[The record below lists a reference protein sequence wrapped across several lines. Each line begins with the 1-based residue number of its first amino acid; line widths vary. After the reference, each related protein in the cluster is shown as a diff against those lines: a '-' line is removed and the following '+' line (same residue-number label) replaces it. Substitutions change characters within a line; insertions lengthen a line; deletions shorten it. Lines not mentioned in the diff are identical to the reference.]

1 MSEAAR
7 AALEAYRRFFTAFNA
22 QDSTGWTAARHLP
35 HVRVSPRT
43 PTVVIEYEGAHGT
56 STWDDLRATGWNHS
70 IALEPILL
78 HESASKVHIVGGW
91 TRHRADGS
99 PLLRNHATYIATRS
113 NGTGGGQWAIQGQF
127 GIDAGPPGLTDAH
140 AHEATEL
147 VAEYLSRWDDRDFAG
162 CAELANYPLVG
173 VEVGDVRHWADAA
186 AFAQALEQ
194 SHWHLITTR
203 TLRVVQAGPAAVNVA
218 LDVVLDGGDRRE
230 LAVFMCTWQGE
241 HWGVQARSIID
252 V

>member
-1 MSEAAR
+1 MSEAAH
-7 AALEAYRRFFTAFNA
+7 AALAAYRRFFTAFNA
-22 QDSTGWTAARHLP
+22 QESTGWTAARHLP
-35 HVRVSPRT
+35 HVRVSPRA

-70 IALEPILL
+70 VAAEPTLL
-78 HESASKVHIVGGW
+78 HESADKVHIVGGW
-91 TRHRADGS
+91 TRHTADGS
-99 PLLRNHATYIATRS
+99 LILGNHATYIATRI
-113 NGTGGGQWAIQGQF
+113 NRPEGAQWAIQGQF
-127 GIDAGPPGLTDAH
+127 GIDAGQAGLTDTYAH
-140 AHEATEL
+140 DATEL

-162 CAELANYPLVG
+162 CAQLANYPLVG
-173 VEVGDVRHWADAA
+173 IEVGDVRRWPDAA
-186 AFAQALEQ
+186 AFERALEQ

-203 TLRVVQAGPAAVNVA
+203 TLRVVQAGPTAVNVA

-230 LAVFMCTWQGE
+230 LAVFMCTLQGQ